1 MDLVL
6 CHTTADFDTLGA
18 AVGVTRLHPGTRIVL
33 AGGCHPTVQN
43 FLALHRDEYRLIER
57 RAVNI
62 DAVETLTVVDTQ
74 SIDRLGPL
82 APWLTA
88 VAARGGTISV
98 YDHHL
103 SSEDSLLA
111 MQVMVEPVGATTT
124 LIAEKL
130 QAQSVALTGAEA
142 TVMALGIHVD
152 TGSLT
157 FASATARD
165 AAALT
170 WLMQQGASQS
180 AIAEFVEPTL
190 SLPLQ
195 TLLETAVASF
205 QQESQPGHTLGWV
218 LLETT
223 QYVPGLSAL
232 AERLITFMDVDSLLF
247 GAWFPAKEQSQKL
260 ILIGRARG
268 RTAAHGDLPGVDFH
282 QLLAPLGGG
291 GHPTAAAVTV
301 STTAPE
307 QTFQTVLAAL
317 RQQIPPVPRAQELM
331 SSPVRTI
338 LPNTLI
344 TEAQR
349 ILLRYG
355 HSGLSVV
362 DEQGQLVGMIS
373 RRDIDLAL
381 HHGFGHAPV
390 KGYMTTQVRTITPT
404 TPLPE
409 IEALMV
415 TYDIGR
421 LPVLVSDQLVG
432 IVTRTDVLRRLHHDQ
447 QTAISEHYPA
457 LNSDAIAASPTAGQL
472 WQTLQQRLDA
482 SLWAML
488 QAMAAVAV
496 DHGWQ
501 LYLIGGG
508 VRDLFLTPTT
518 TPLRLQDVDLV
529 VDSAYQTLEMGAG
542 VVLAEAIKVQ
552 HPEVE
557 LQVYGKFQTAALVWH
572 AGSGGHSSSLL
583 VDIATARTE
592 FYPYPAA
599 NPEVEASS
607 IRQDLYRRD
616 FTINALAIC
625 LTPPNCG
632 QLLDFFGGLVD
643 LQQRQIR
650 VLHANSFIEDPT
662 RIFRAVRFAIRLAF
676 CLDPQTE
683 RFIRHAIDS
692 GVYQRLQAEMARL
705 PALQARLKAELKYI
719 LEADYWE
726 PALAL
731 LNRLGALICLHPQ
744 LTMTNLL
751 WRHLR
756 RLSRWLLRVEQLS
769 SLLPYQMR
777 LELLIAEIPAADREA
792 VAQGLQLPQAA
803 TLRLTQLG
811 QTEADILAGLPE
823 CDRPSQAVQL
833 LQNYDLETLVLVG
846 VRHPRSTSRQ
856 LWRYLMQWSQVKAPL
871 DGHDLKR
878 LGYPP
883 GSHYR
888 TLLNE
893 LLAATLD
900 GDVTDHNSAIAFLQQ
915 RHPLP
920 QSPPSP

>member
-43 FLALHRDEYRLIER
+43 FLALHRDEYHLIER

-62 DAVETLTVVDTQ
+62 DVVETLTVVDTQ
-74 SIDRLGPL
+74 SADRLGPV

-88 VAARGGTISV
+88 VVARGGAIAV

-103 SSEDSLLA
+103 SGEDTLPA
-111 MQVMVEPVGATTT
+111 TQVVVEPVGATTT
-124 LIAEKL
+124 LIAERL
-130 QAQSVALTGAEA
+130 QAQSVELTGAEA

-190 SLPLQ
+190 SPPLQ
-195 TLLETAVASF
+195 TLIETAVASF

-218 LLETT
+218 LLETA

-247 GAWFPAKEQSQKL
+247 GAWFPTKEASQKL

-268 RTAAHGDLPGVDFH
+268 RTAAHGDRPGVDFY

-301 STTAPE
+301 STTAPA

-317 RQQIPPVPRAQELM
+317 RQQIPPVPRAQEVM

-338 LPNTLI
+338 LPTTLI
-344 TEAQR
+344 TAAQR

-355 HSGLSVV
+355 HAGLSVV

-390 KGYMTTQVRTITPT
+390 KGYMTTQVRTITPA

-421 LPVLVSDQLVG
+421 LPVLASGQLVG

-447 QTAISEHYPA
+447 QTAIAAPTTNSSVPIVRPPPA
-457 LNSDAIAASPTAGQL
+457 SQL
-472 WQTLQQRLDA
+472 WQTLRQRLDD

-496 DHGWQ
+496 DRGWQ

-508 VRDLFLTPTT
+508 VRDLFLTPTA

-542 VVLAEAIKVQ
+542 VVLAEAIKAQ

-557 LQVYGKFQTAALVWH
+557 LQIYG
-572 AGSGGHSSSLL
+572 
-583 VDIATARTE
+583 
-592 FYPYPAA
+592 
-599 NPEVEASS
+599 
-607 IRQDLYRRD
+607 
-616 FTINALAIC
+616 
-625 LTPPNCG
+625 
-632 QLLDFFGGLVD
+632 
-643 LQQRQIR
+643 
-650 VLHANSFIEDPT
+650 
-662 RIFRAVRFAIRLAF
+662 
-676 CLDPQTE
+676 
-683 RFIRHAIDS
+683 
-692 GVYQRLQAEMARL
+692 
-705 PALQARLKAELKYI
+705 
-719 LEADYWE
+719 
-726 PALAL
+726 
-731 LNRLGALICLHPQ
+731 
-744 LTMTNLL
+744 
-751 WRHLR
+751 
-756 RLSRWLLRVEQLS
+756 
-769 SLLPYQMR
+769 
-777 LELLIAEIPAADREA
+777 
-792 VAQGLQLPQAA
+792 
-803 TLRLTQLG
+803 
-811 QTEADILAGLPE
+811 
-823 CDRPSQAVQL
+823 
-833 LQNYDLETLVLVG
+833 
-846 VRHPRSTSRQ
+846 
-856 LWRYLMQWSQVKAPL
+856 
-871 DGHDLKR
+871 
-878 LGYPP
+878 
-883 GSHYR
+883 
-888 TLLNE
+888 
-893 LLAATLD
+893 
-900 GDVTDHNSAIAFLQQ
+900 
-915 RHPLP
+915 
-920 QSPPSP
+920 